1 MRLVFR
7 QAVRG
12 LTRDWKF
19 SLAVTS
25 SLAIACGSLCAVST
39 IAFQV
44 LLRPLDFP
52 RPEALALLYEGRRDS
67 AAPGNDLSPGSCRA
81 VTELRIW
88 ESAGCWMRAE
98 LRLGS
103 ANGVELIHAMRV
115 TPGVLPALGA
125 MPERGRWLSA
135 EDGEDAAVI
144 SHPLWQTL
152 FGGASDV
159 VGRRIQ
165 LEGRSVA
172 VVGVMP
178 RGFQIHRE
186 PVAVYQILQLRPEV
200 WNDHRRAYLG
210 GVGRLRA
217 GVDWQAGQA
226 EARALA
232 LRLEAEFPSDNPAL
246 RLDVVGM
253 QEDLTKSIRQPI
265 QLLWVTAFLLIVLA
279 VFNVANLL
287 FSRGKEQAGQFAL
300 QLSLGATRWQMLR
313 QALGEAMLLAV
324 LGGVCGIGVAA
335 MALPGLRALIPV
347 GMLASRDVRVDPQ
360 LALLV
365 MGTGML
371 AALLSAAVPSWRAI
385 QPDLLRVGIQRGM
398 SKRGSWAQ
406 DCLLGGQVA
415 LAALLLVSAAFL
427 IRSWE
432 KAQAQHLGFQSERV
446 SLGQLHPGTR
456 GRAFLREVLE
466 KLEAAPGVESAALS
480 SAPPLTWRGGNLSY
494 EAIGVACEESQC
506 RTLYREISPRYFET
520 LQIPIEAGR
529 GFDGKEAPAGEKVV
543 VVNAAFARATF
554 GGSSGSGN
562 AVGKAIRFRE
572 NGRENVE
579 EWRRIV
585 GVAGDTRDM
594 GVEAAVRPM
603 VYVPWQQSTQSFA
616 PPVFAVVKGN
626 AGVEAIRRASREVD
640 DRQPVAKLDSLAA
653 IVAKETELRRL
664 QSGLAG
670 FFAFA
675 AVALAT
681 TGLHAILAFRLAR
694 RRRELG
700 LRVAL
705 GASSWRA
712 GSAIAGRSYQ
722 AATLGLL
729 AGIGLAVGLARW
741 AEPLLFNVS
750 PADVASYAI
759 PGLLLLGTLSL
770 VAWRPVREA
779 ARANPAEALRDGG
792 GC

>member
-1 MRLVFR
+1 MRLIFR

-12 LTRDWKF
+12 LAREWKF
-19 SLAVTS
+19 SLAVIS
-25 SLAIACGSLCAVST
+25 SLAIACGSLCAVSA
-39 IAFQV
+39 IAFHV

-52 RPEALALLYEGRRDS
+52 KADALALLYEGRRD
-67 AAPGNDLSPGSCRA
+67 AATPGNDLSPGTCRA
-81 VTELRIW
+81 ITELRIW

-103 ANGVELIHAMRV
+103 ANGVELVHAMRV

-125 MPERGRWLSA
+125 MPERGRCLRA

-144 SHPLWQTL
+144 SHPLWQRL

-210 GVGRLRA
+210 GVGRMRA
-217 GVDWQAGQA
+217 GVDWPTVQA

-232 LRLEAEFPSDNPAL
+232 LRLEAAFPSDNPAL

-253 QEDLTKSIRQPI
+253 QEDLTKGIRQPI

-287 FSRGKEQAGQFAL
+287 FSRGTEQAGQFAL

-335 MALPGLRALIPV
+335 MALPGLRALIPA

-365 MGTGML
+365 MGVGML
-371 AALLSAAVPSWRAI
+371 AALIAAAIPSWRAV

-432 KAQAQHLGFQSERV
+432 RAQTQHLGFQSERV
-446 SLGQLHPGTR
+446 SLGQLHPGAR
-456 GRAFLREVLE
+456 GRAFLLEVLE
-466 KLEAAPGVESAALS
+466 KLEAAPGIESAALS

-494 EAIGVACEESQC
+494 EARGLECEESQC

-529 GFDGKEAPAGEKVV
+529 GFDGKEAATGERVV

-554 GGSSGSGN
+554 GSGN
-562 AVGKAIRFRE
+562 SVGKAIRFRE
-572 NGRENVE
+572 NGE

-616 PPVFAVVKGN
+616 PPVYAVVKGS
-626 AGVEAIRRASREVD
+626 AGVEAIRRASREID
-640 DRQPVAKLDSLAA
+640 DREPVAKLDSLAA

-670 FFAFA
+670 FFALA
-675 AVALAT
+675 ALALAT

-712 GSAIAGRSYQ
+712 GTAIAGNSYR
-722 AATLGLL
+722 AAAAGLL
-729 AGIGLAVGLARW
+729 AGIGMALRLARW
-741 AEPLLFNVS
+741 AEPLLFAVS
-750 PADVASYAI
+750 PADAASYAI

-770 VAWRPVREA
+770 VAWRPIREA
-779 ARANPAEALRDGG
+779 ARANPAEALRD
-792 GC
+792 